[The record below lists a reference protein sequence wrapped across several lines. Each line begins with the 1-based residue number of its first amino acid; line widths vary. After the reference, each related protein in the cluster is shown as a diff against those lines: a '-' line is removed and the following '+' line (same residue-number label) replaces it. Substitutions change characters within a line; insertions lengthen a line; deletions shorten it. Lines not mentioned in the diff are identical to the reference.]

1 MTNRLILKLSTAFAT
16 ALCIAAAPQASAAR
30 SLAAAKAAPSMAEF
44 CNKGQAEY
52 PEGIARMHPSFKF
65 NICWWLE
72 DAGIEART
80 FDDIAAALP
89 EHTGPSQAV
98 WQATFN
104 KPAQLHLERARAF
117 EAQANNPAASAE
129 YKKAAF
135 YLRMNRLPKRVPTPD
150 LQATERAHAL
160 LGKPLQRIAFKAGA
174 KEFTGY
180 FRAPPARPGRNEK
193 LPVLVI
199 LGGLDNL
206 KTEMIRHSDYF
217 MSRGF
222 ATFIVE
228 NPDTGENPLA
238 FRPESHVMFDA
249 VADYIKTRSDLDTS
263 RVAVYGWSMGGY
275 LGTLGG
281 LSNDFYKAVVNV
293 GGPSDVSFGQ
303 AHCKVAP
310 AWIVAPYTVFANMN
324 PQTTPREAMCAYYE
338 AFQLSRQL
346 KNPTAVQLRKP
357 ILMVNGALEDLVSK
371 DEPAALSVLGF
382 NVTQLVF
389 GEDGHTAESNMSEHF
404 EFTANWLMRR
414 LKMGD

>member
-1 MTNRLILKLSTAFAT
+1 MNRSILKLSTAFA
-16 ALCIAAAPQASAAR
+16 AVLCIAAAPQASAAQG
-30 SLAAAKAAPSMAEF
+30 LPAAKAAHSMAEF

-72 DAGIEART
+72 DAGIEAST

-117 EAQANNPAASAE
+117 EAQANNAAASAE

-160 LGKPLQRIAFKAGA
+160 LGKPLQRIAFKTGA
-174 KEFTGY
+174 KEFTSY

-217 MSRGF
+217 MGRGF

-324 PQTTPREAMCAYYE
+324 PQTAPREAMCAYYE

-357 ILMVNGALEDLVSK
+357 ILMVNGALEDLVSR
-371 DEPAALSVLGF
+371 DEPAALAALGF

-389 GEDGHTAESNMSEHF
+389 GDDGHTAESNMREHF

>member
-1 MTNRLILKLSTAFAT
+1 
-16 ALCIAAAPQASAAR
+16 
-30 SLAAAKAAPSMAEF
+30 MAEF
-44 CNKGQAEY
+44 CNKGQAAY
-52 PEGIARMHPSFKF
+52 PDGIARMHPSFKF

-72 DAGIEART
+72 DAGIEAST

-89 EHTGPSQAV
+89 EHTGPSQAI

-117 EAQANNPAASAE
+117 EAQANNAAASAE
-129 YKKAAF
+129 YKKSAF

-160 LGKPLQRIAFKAGA
+160 LGKPLQRIAFKTGT

-228 NPDTGENPLA
+228 NPDTGENPLP

-249 VADYIKTRSDLDTS
+249 VADYLKTRSDLDAS

-346 KNPTAVQLRKP
+346 KNPSAVQLRKP

-371 DEPAALSVLGF
+371 DEPAALSALGF